1 MKITASQQAALDAH
15 LTATIPGTPATQHR
29 APRAFDGVIAALVDP
44 AEIEGSHGEYQRL
57 QPARWRVW
65 VVTPTHLAYVEI
77 KFDNEDDYDADEEA
91 NRVIAPGQPFI
102 RDPARGELV
111 SAWVRPLVTAV
122 KLTSE
127 SIGRDFNRWGHLLEF
142 RLQSIAIEFA
152 DGLRTPGE
160 GSLRC
165 GKQSHRVQGDA
176 ERWEGFIAAI
186 REGSPYLTLELG
198 ALGL

>member
-65 VVTPTHLAYVEI
+65 VVTSTHLAYVEI

-102 RDPARGELV
+102 RDPARGVGVGLGATACY
-111 SAWVRPLVTAV
+111 SRKADLGIDRP
-122 KLTSE
+122 
-127 SIGRDFNRWGHLLEF
+127 
-142 RLQSIAIEFA
+142 RLQ
-152 DGLRTPGE
+152 PM
-160 GSLRC
+160 
-165 GKQSHRVQGDA
+165 
-176 ERWEGFIAAI
+176 
-186 REGSPYLTLELG
+186 G
-198 ALGL
+198 ALA